1 MKTMKS
7 FKFLT
12 VALAALTMASCS
24 KDDVANDLIQAGSE
38 ATLTI
43 NLLGEGGSTKAAG
56 DAADAAD
63 EAINDFFVYVFR
75 ADGTLDAPIFKQTT
89 TAATA
94 TIPAT
99 TAASEVYVVAN
110 TVGSAVNAA
119 LAAVKTKAEL
129 ELVSTTLMNAS
140 NNVSNILATK
150 VLMTG
155 KSEAPIVFT
164 EGNDKT
170 ATVAVT
176 LSFPLAKISLIV
188 KDQRTNKTGGAISIV
203 DNNVVLLFAGKDIT
217 LYAADNA
224 TQANFYTGD
233 ATYAGATTTNVTV
246 STALATAAGTFA
258 ANDAAAV
265 SHHFYTFA
273 NDGLVQPT
281 ILAIQSTKTTP
292 AGAEKIYYPV
302 IFNAEDAKQT
312 IEAGKNYTVTLT
324 LTGDVAG
331 GEDGGTPD
339 PEKPIISANVVVN
352 ITVTP
357 WAVVPI
363 DKEF

>member
-56 DAADAAD
+56 PADDAADMV
-63 EAINDFFVYVFR
+63 INDFFVYVFR
-75 ADGTLDAPIFKQTT
+75 ANGTLDAPIFKQTT
-89 TAATA
+89 AAETA

-110 TVGSAVNAA
+110 TVGSDVHTA
-119 LAAVKTKAEL
+119 LATVKTKAEL
-129 ELVSTTLMNAS
+129 ELVSTTLMKAS
-140 NNVSNILATK
+140 NNESNILAAK

-155 KSEAPIVFT
+155 KSAGPIVFT
-164 EGNDKT
+164 GDNDKT

-188 KDQRTNKTGGAISIV
+188 KDQRENKTGGAISIV
-203 DNNVVLLFAGKDIT
+203 DNKVVLLFAGKDIT
-217 LYAADNA
+217 LYGTANT
-224 TQANFYTGD
+224 TQAKFYTGD
-233 ATYAGATTTNVTV
+233 NSYPEAFATDVTL
-246 STALATAAGTFA
+246 STALATEAGTFV
-258 ANDAAAV
+258 ANDVAAV

-292 AGAEKIYYPV
+292 DGDVKIYYPV

-312 IEAGKNYTVTLT
+312 IAAGKNYTVTLT
-324 LTGDVAG
+324 LTGDVSGGGDAG
-331 GEDGGTPD
+331 TTD
-339 PEKPIISANVVVN
+339 PEEPIISANVVVN
-352 ITVTP
+352 ITTTP
-357 WAVVPI
+357 WDVEPI
-363 DKEF
+363 NKEF